1 MSVACCNSF
10 KSRKDTTTDYK
21 VTFHTLRKVKQ
32 EEVFLSKE
40 SSFLKIGET
49 HHVKISK
56 VNLHSLN
63 VFENFSPSTAGL
75 IFFKSF
81 ITFLTLLFEIT

>member
-21 VTFHTLRKVKQ
+21 VTFHTLRKVK

-56 VNLHSLN
+56 VSLHSLN
-63 VFENFSPSTAGL
+63 VFENFSSSTTGL

>member
-10 KSRKDTTTDYK
+10 KSRKDTTTDYE
-21 VTFHTLRKVKQ
+21 VTFHTLRKVK
-32 EEVFLSKE
+32 EEVFLSEE
-40 SSFLKIGET
+40 SSFLKIGES

-63 VFENFSPSTAGL
+63 VFENFSPSITGL